1 MELFQSFAISLVANN
16 IPTIKD
22 AVSFFGKNTT
32 LDKELERCYQKAL
45 KKWCK
50 NDGIRKS
57 MSMRLFRSLGELK
70 DYLQREEHIEEREL
84 IDLWA
89 DELRNNQICY
99 EFIIEQKMDAVFDE
113 FHNNNAILQRLDEKT
128 NEILSKISQPEIV
141 KPKKGLTKHK
151 RVDGYIR
158 RYCTDEQ
165 DGNDYF
171 RYLLKN
177 QDRYTLADYVTS
189 EVIKGKNKFIVYSG
203 AQTGKTTEL
212 RNLCWELQQSGLF
225 APVSYEV
232 KSSYDIKQDEIPT
245 ERWLEGRE
253 VVVVIDALDEIN
265 GKERED
271 LLKTINSYAHDNPD
285 IKMVLSCRSNY
296 RREDQL
302 GAFYELYIESMSYED
317 IKVHI
322 NHEIG
327 GNNTLWP
334 MIVEQG
340 LADIAKQPFFL
351 NVLIDS
357 YRENKSLPKDRS
369 GIYKLFIEK
378 SYKQEKK
385 KKGTLSAYSANS
397 EEVMAMLERVAVA
410 MSLMN
415 RQMLTET
422 EFTMC
427 LDGEQQKTAECKR
440 YPVIKINPDD
450 DTYSFEHNAF
460 REWLTANYLY
470 KKGLEKTKQ
479 LSSLPNGRIKPEW
492 YNIIML
498 WMGMYGLDETDK
510 IKENI
515 EWMKLA
521 CMDLIIYA
529 DSSSLD
535 PKSRDQIFISILQE
549 YKNLGIRMSNI
560 LSDDYKDMLQFGQS
574 ETTVDFIAEELK
586 NAPNGSAYYA
596 DLMCMCYFLNWTILE
611 KSSEKVF
618 NKLLSVLDDITR
630 RNLKEKP
637 TGDLQY
643 LYLGNQFFYK
653 ETYVKRYFEI
663 FKNSENYDAIK
674 VMISLI
680 HRTGMVDDYVDYIL
694 DKEHYVC
701 DQHKGNTT
709 HVVSRDE
716 IYAALA
722 TTERAD
728 GIEKI
733 LNHEFKNY
741 LYYYDS
747 EWSRYK
753 DMIESL
759 LRNAARQIKKG
770 GTQTFL
776 TAVESSYLRTFPDLY
791 HHTHEHQ
798 DVLMVY
804 REFYKNTGIVAN
816 EKALYEKESRALL
829 GDFDSKDDI
838 KKLVLKTGL
847 WITKEDIDTY
857 YSDLDPNN
865 GEDRGWAYNFNRS
878 PYLEMASYAQQ
889 KYKDFFPEAVYE
901 KKSRLRQKS
910 HFDSVADYDIF
921 KQQVLDLLDRSETE
935 TRDGLKKVL
944 KADEENP
951 WNSYVYQFY
960 SNYMY
965 RDGTFSR
972 DDIVRAIKDKKV
984 YDTFFM
990 MVVRNTMHM
999 TFQLGLVDESAKK
1012 RMSETAKS
1020 IVEDMGKGYRCEW
1033 EFEEI
1038 ALKLMLE
1045 GWFTVDEDTLIELIS
1060 VSEVSVSRDC
1070 GRGFNE
1076 GYTLFEYIEEKVEP
1090 CRLGQRIV
1098 VLLRDM
1104 ERWKDSST
1112 GVRMAEYVIKHRL
1125 SEGYQ
1130 TVFEYITNGCRG
1142 DEYLAEEML
1151 KARIMVD
1158 EIKAATD
1165 KMAVTLQLVVC
1176 NSICRELGDE
1186 RWVKGKLEPRIE
1198 SYEEYEQ
1205 KQALRILFSIG
1216 SVDAL
1221 AYIVEHYELLDDY
1234 RDYNFNYS
1242 DVNAATLLAQVLD
1255 ICHQNRYNNDFTNT
1269 SIISSL
1275 EKIAV
1280 VNEESLHEV
1289 KRVIRGLISK
1299 DGFYKYL
1306 NRYLIQFEN
1315 KYYESHSPMISI
1327 EQVIDM
1333 MNQAF
1338 MEGTKD
1344 NKDEE
1349 VKPVY
1354 ISYSW
1359 EKNSDNIVN
1368 HFCCVLDHYGIDYKR
1383 DKKDCHYTDN
1393 IKDFMDSI
1401 GNGDIIVV
1409 VFSRQYMLSRN
1420 CMYELS
1426 KINQQENWKD
1436 KILPV
1441 VVDDSI
1447 RDRSFYIELVKHWK
1461 SEKNT
1466 LEKNIEE
1473 LKEIDENCA
1482 APIEEELREANDIFN
1497 FLPELKRY
1505 VDWVNAESLN
1515 NLSSTNFKVLI
1526 DKIKGI
1532 K

>member
-1 MELFQSFAISLVANN
+1 MEAFSSFAISFFANN
-16 IPTIKD
+16 IPTVKD
-22 AVSFFGKNTT
+22 AVSYFGKNIT
-32 LDKELERCYQKAL
+32 LEKELERCYQKAL

-50 NDGIRKS
+50 NDGIRQS
-57 MSMRLFRSLGELK
+57 MSMRMFRSLDELK
-70 DYLQREEHIEEREL
+70 KYLQREDHIDEREL
-84 IDLWA
+84 IELWA
-89 DELRNNQICY
+89 EELRNNQLCY
-99 EFIIEQKMDAVFDE
+99 EFIIKQKTDAVLDVVHE
-113 FHNNNAILQRLDEKT
+113 NNVILQGLDKKT
-128 NEILSKISQPEIV
+128 DEILSKIIQPETL

-151 RVDGYIR
+151 PVDGYIR

-165 DGNDYF
+165 DGNDF
-171 RYLLKN
+171 LRYLLKN
-177 QDRYTLADYVTS
+177 QERYTLADYVTS

-203 AQTGKTTEL
+203 AQSGKTTEL

-225 APVSYEV
+225 IPVSYEV
-232 KSSYDIKQDEIPT
+232 KSSYDIKQDEMPT
-245 ERWLEGRE
+245 AKWLEGRE

-265 GKERED
+265 GTEREN

-302 GAFYELYIESMSYED
+302 GVFHELYIESMSNED
-317 IKVHI
+317 IRVHI

-327 GNNTLWP
+327 ENSTLWP
-334 MIVEQG
+334 MMVEQG
-340 LADIAKQPFFL
+340 LVDLAKQPFYL
-351 NVLIDS
+351 NVLIGC
-357 YRENKSLPKDRS
+357 YRERKTLPKDRA
-369 GIYKLFIEK
+369 GIYRLFIEK

-385 KKGTLSAYSANS
+385 EKGTLPAYSANS

-415 RQMLTET
+415 RQILTEA
-422 EFTMC
+422 EFNMC
-427 LDGEQQKTAECKR
+427 LDGDQQKIDECKR
-440 YPVIKINPDD
+440 YRVIKFDTSD
-450 DTYSFEHNAF
+450 DTCSFEHNAF
-460 REWLTANYLY
+460 REWLTASYLY
-470 KKGLEKTKQ
+470 KNGLEKARR

-498 WMGMYGLDETDK
+498 WMGMFGPDETDK

-515 EWMKLA
+515 EWLKIA
-521 CMDLIIYA
+521 SMDLIIYA

-560 LSDDYKDMLQFGQS
+560 LSDDYRDMLLFGQS
-574 ETTVDFIAEELK
+574 DTTVEYIAEELK
-586 NAPNGSAYYA
+586 NEPSGTIYYA
-596 DLMCMCYFLNWTILE
+596 DLMCLCYFLYWTVLE
-611 KSSEKVF
+611 NSSAQVF
-618 NKLLSVLDDITR
+618 NKLLGVLDDITR

-653 ETYVKRYFEI
+653 AKYVKRYFEI
-663 FKNSENYDAIK
+663 FKDSENYDAIK

-680 HRTGMVDDYVDYIL
+680 HRTGMVDDYIDYIL
-694 DKEHYVC
+694 DKEHYVR

-716 IYAALA
+716 VYAALA
-722 TTERAD
+722 TTESAA
-728 GIEKI
+728 GIEKV

-770 GTQTFL
+770 SDQTL
-776 TAVESSYLRTFPDLY
+776 LKAVESCYLRTFPDLY
-791 HHTHEHQ
+791 HQTQDHQ
-798 DVLMVY
+798 DVMMVY
-804 REFYKNTGIVAN
+804 REFYKITGIAAN
-816 EKALYEKESRALL
+816 EKALYNKESRALPD
-829 GDFDSKDDI
+829 DFDSKEDV

-857 YSDLDPNN
+857 YSMLDPNSDD
-865 GEDRGWAYNFNRS
+865 DRGWAYNFNWT
-878 PYLEMASYAQQ
+878 PYLEMAGYAQQ
-889 KYKDFFPEAVYE
+889 KYKEFFPETAYE
-901 KKSRLRQKS
+901 RKSRLRQKE
-910 HFDSVADYDIF
+910 HFDSVADYDVF
-921 KQQVLDLLDRSETE
+921 KQQVLDLLDRTASE
-935 TRDGLKKVL
+935 TRDGLKRVL
-944 KADEENP
+944 KEDDENP

-960 SNYMY
+960 SYYMY

-972 DDIVRAIKDKKV
+972 EDIVRAIKDKRV
-984 YDTFFM
+984 YDSFFM
-990 MVVRNTMHM
+990 AVVRNTMHM
-999 TFQLGLVDESAKK
+999 TSQMGLADESAKK

-1038 ALKLMLE
+1038 AIKLMLE
-1045 GWFTVDEDTLIELIS
+1045 GWFSADEDTLIELIP

-1076 GYTLFEYIEEKVEP
+1076 ADTLFEYIEEKVGVNK
-1090 CRLGQRIV
+1090 LGQRII

-1112 GVRMAEYVIKHRL
+1112 GVRMAEYVIKNRL

-1130 TVFEYITNGCRG
+1130 TLFEYITNGCKS

-1151 KARIMVD
+1151 KAGIMVN

-1165 KMAVTLQLVVC
+1165 KMDVALQLAVC
-1176 NSICRELGDE
+1176 NAVCRELGDD
-1186 RWVKGKLEPRIE
+1186 RWVKGKLESRIDA
-1198 SYEEYEQ
+1198 YEGYEQ
-1205 KQALRILFSIG
+1205 KQALRILLGIG

-1221 AYIVEHYELLDDY
+1221 AYIVEHSELLDDY
-1234 RDYNFNYS
+1234 RDYNYNYS
-1242 DVNAATLLAQVLD
+1242 DVNAATLLVQVLD
-1255 ICHQNRYNNDFTNT
+1255 ICHQNRYNNDYTNT

-1280 VNEESLHEV
+1280 LNEESLNEV

-1299 DGFYKYL
+1299 DGYYKYL

-1315 KYYESHSPMISI
+1315 KYYESHSPVKSI
-1327 EQVIDM
+1327 DQVIEM
-1333 MNQAF
+1333 MNQAD
-1338 MEGTKD
+1338 MVDIKN
-1344 NKDEE
+1344 NKDDD
-1349 VKPVY
+1349 VTPVY

-1368 HFCCVLDHYGIDYKR
+1368 HFCCVLDYHEITYKR
-1383 DKKDCHYTDN
+1383 DKKDCRYTDN
-1393 IKDFMDSI
+1393 IKEFMDSI

-1426 KINQQENWKD
+1426 KITQQENWKD

-1447 RDRSFYIELVKHWK
+1447 RERTFYIELVKHWK
-1461 SEKNT
+1461 AEKDA
-1466 LEKNIEE
+1466 LEKSIEE

-1482 APIEEELREANDIFN
+1482 APIEDELKEANDIFN

-1515 NLSSTNFKVLI
+1515 NLSSTNFKALI
-1526 DKIKGI
+1526 DKIKEM